1 LKIPLWFLRLLPM
14 WDYIC
19 PKCKKEV
26 KKKSHTCPY
35 CKENYGVPLR
45 VPPRVLKDKKA
56 LEDYV
61 HKYVFPRISAK
72 QREYLAQYFTEL
84 FSDGFESGD
93 FSAWDGTANYY
104 GSSSI
109 VLSPVYQGSYAAK
122 FTCTDDSVGA
132 YGVAYK
138 NLGSAYSTIHMRVYL
153 RISALPN
160 GARFGCYKLRNAASA
175 GDQFYVGVLNDAGT
189 EKWGVFVEYTDTWY
203 TYTEDI
209 TLDTWYC
216 IEVKIVRDSSNGEV
230 HLWRNGTEI
239 ITETGIN
246 TGAND
251 MDKVYAGYQHTSSMG
266 GSGALV
272 DVYVDCVVVA
282 DTYIGPIPS
291 YYYKDQPLKFL
302 PRFLTYEDQPFK
314 VLVSG
319 IVEDYYDQVF
329 KNLPRLESYTDQLTT
344 ALPRLLSY
352 KDTVVKFQPQ
362 LQEQYDQLLKLLP
375 KFTTYADQIV
385 KYNPQLKDYFDQ
397 IFKVLVAFFVYTD
410 QTMTV
415 AFFVYTD
422 QTMTVLPR
430 LTLHD
435 DQIVKTLPRLAS
447 QLDQIIQILPRL
459 VGYRDLVVSVEP
471 KLTEFM
477 DETVKVTPIL
487 TGYKDQP
494 FWVSIPGE
502 NSWGNIL
509 RPTVQVLCFSTSP
522 CRVY

>member
-1 LKIPLWFLRLLPM
+1 VRLPYWLLRLLPM

-19 PKCKKEV
+19 PRCRRKVSKN
-26 KKKSHTCPY
+26 SHECPH
-35 CKENYGVPLR
+35 CGELYGVPLR
-45 VPPRVLKDKKA
+45 VPPRCLKDKKA

-61 HKYVFPRISAK
+61 HEHIFPKVSAS
-72 QREYLAQYFTEL
+72 QREYLARFFTEF

-109 VLSPVYQGSYAAK
+109 VSTPVYQGSYAAK

-251 MDKVYAGYQHTSSMG
+251 INKVYAGYQHTSSMG

-282 DTYIGPIPS
+282 DAYIGLEGG
-291 YYYKDQPLKFL
+291 Q
-302 PRFLTYEDQPFK
+302 TYEVYVDAAVQGFASP
-314 VLVSG
+314 VT
-319 IVEDYYDQVF
+319 Q
-329 KNLPRLESYTDQLTT
+329 TT
-344 ALPRLLSY
+344 LRMLL
-352 KDTVVKFQPQ
+352 
-362 LQEQYDQLLKLLP
+362 
-375 KFTTYADQIV
+375 
-385 KYNPQLKDYFDQ
+385 
-397 IFKVLVAFFVYTD
+397 
-410 QTMTV
+410 
-415 AFFVYTD
+415 
-422 QTMTVLPR
+422 
-430 LTLHD
+430 
-435 DQIVKTLPRLAS
+435 
-447 QLDQIIQILPRL
+447 
-459 VGYRDLVVSVEP
+459 
-471 KLTEFM
+471 
-477 DETVKVTPIL
+477 
-487 TGYKDQP
+487 
-494 FWVSIPGE
+494 
-502 NSWGNIL
+502 
-509 RPTVQVLCFSTSP
+509 
-522 CRVY
+522 